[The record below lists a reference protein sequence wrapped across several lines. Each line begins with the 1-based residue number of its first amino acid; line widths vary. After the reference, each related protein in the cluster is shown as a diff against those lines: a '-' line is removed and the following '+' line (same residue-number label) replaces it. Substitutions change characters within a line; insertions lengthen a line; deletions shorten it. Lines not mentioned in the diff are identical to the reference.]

1 MKRWLGKSGCAG
13 FLYTTAS
20 AAGAYSRN
28 QAAKAPR
35 QFLSEKCWKGSRV
48 SHEGLGLVPGAV
60 IWRRSLGRI
69 PGCGAAPAQE
79 VVECWGSAGQRNST
93 ARPPPRWE
101 IEHYESNVPSLPGK
115 FLARRSSGTRV
126 KFVAAR
132 Y

>member
-69 PGCGAAPAQE
+69 PGCGAAPARRK
-79 VVECWGSAGQRNST
+79 WLNAGGRGS
-93 ARPPPRWE
+93 E
-101 IEHYESNVPSLPGK
+101 K
-115 FLARRSSGTRV
+115 FYSR
-126 KFVAAR
+126 AAAALGNR
-132 Y
+132 TL